1 MFFIS
6 ILEAW
11 ALPLLNTTGKKGVF
25 RMWILLVLAVVL
37 VLYVVFTYNGLITLR
52 QRVRNAWA
60 QVDVQLKRRYDLIPN
75 LVNTVQGY
83 ASHEQATF
91 AKISEARSRAMRAA
105 STGELAEAENQ
116 LSSTLRSLFA
126 LVENYPE
133 LKADANFRELQK
145 ELSDTEGKIAFARQ
159 FYNDTVQKYN
169 IRIEVF
175 PANIVAQLFGF
186 TQEDFFSL
194 DQNAVQRENVQVRFG
209 SDSR

>member
-1 MFFIS
+1 
-6 ILEAW
+6 
-11 ALPLLNTTGKKGVF
+11 
-25 RMWILLVLAVVL
+25 MWILLVLAVVL

-105 STGELAEAENQ
+105 STGELADAENQ

>member
-1 MFFIS
+1 
-6 ILEAW
+6 
-11 ALPLLNTTGKKGVF
+11 
-25 RMWILLVLAVVL
+25 
-37 VLYVVFTYNGLITLR
+37 
-52 QRVRNAWA
+52 
-60 QVDVQLKRRYDLIPN
+60 
-75 LVNTVQGY
+75 
-83 ASHEQATF
+83 
-91 AKISEARSRAMRAA
+91 MRAA